1 MLHHK
6 DLHCDGAAGCVHRG
20 SGASVHASA
29 YVYISTITSLAAR
42 AEDEH
47 VPAVCLLRPIMLQI
61 RNNIK
66 EVSRFFEIYHTGGK
80 YVRRRFGLSV
90 WLTATS

>member
-1 MLHHK
+1 
-6 DLHCDGAAGCVHRG
+6 
-20 SGASVHASA
+20 
-29 YVYISTITSLAAR
+29 
-42 AEDEH
+42 
-47 VPAVCLLRPIMLQI
+47 MLQI

-80 YVRRRFGLSV
+80 YVRRRRFGLSV